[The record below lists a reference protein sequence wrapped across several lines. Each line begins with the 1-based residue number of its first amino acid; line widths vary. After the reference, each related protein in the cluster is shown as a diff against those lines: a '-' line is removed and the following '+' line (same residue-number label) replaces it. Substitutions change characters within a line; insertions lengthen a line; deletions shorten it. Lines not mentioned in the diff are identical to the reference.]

1 MSRLQLEKLI
11 SKKHFTRY
19 QELLADLSYLHDK
32 FPYLATIG
40 VDSARLGDAFVND
53 LKENHPNA
61 YVETQTKQPSQELYR
76 LWHDYYGTL
85 NCLIIM
91 PIYKES
97 MQNVQLAAE
106 QLLWHRDIVTRNK
119 LQIIVIV
126 QQKLYNNLLTKAY
139 DFISYSNFSE
149 QFLDQAAQ
157 IEMDLNPKLGVSFGE
172 EAFRD
177 AKKELDE
184 YLERGGEK
192 NKEILMRRYYN
203 AAKTAY
209 RISYLDQAKIYYE
222 QALRLADE
230 LESDEFLSQILDKIG
245 SIYHK
250 RGDFDKALKYYN
262 RALEIDN
269 KVGDLKGVGED
280 LSHIGLIYYT
290 QDELDKALDYLRKAI
305 QIHRSIGYNY
315 GVGKHLGHIGLIHF
329 DRKEL
334 QQSLE
339 YHQKALEIHRKAGS
353 FREEAIHLGNI
364 GLIYRAK
371 KQFKEALQYHKKAL
385 EIDQR
390 IGYLQGQGEDLFNIG
405 DIYFDF
411 EEWTKALQYY
421 NEALQIFEKMG
432 VQSQLKQTL
441 KKITEIETKLNQS

>member
-1 MSRLQLEKLI
+1 MQLEKLI
-11 SKKHFTRY
+11 SKKHLASY
-19 QELLADLSYLHDK
+19 QELLMDLSYLEDE

-40 VDSARLGDAFVND
+40 VDSERLGEALLSD
-53 LKENHPNA
+53 LKENHPTA
-61 YVETQTKQPSQELYR
+61 YIELTTKQPTQELYR
-76 LWHDYYGTL
+76 LWHDDYKDL

-91 PIYKES
+91 PIYKEE
-97 MQNVQLAAE
+97 MQDEQLAAE

-119 LQIIVIV
+119 LQIIVV
-126 QQKLYNNLLTKAY
+126 VKKGLYSNLLTKGY
-139 DFISYSNFSE
+139 DFISYSNFSD

-157 IEMDLNPKLGVSFGE
+157 IEMDLNPNLGVSFGE
-172 EAFRD
+172 EAFQD
-177 AKKELDE
+177 AKKELEE
-184 YLERGGEK
+184 YLGRKGPK

-203 AAKTAY
+203 AAKTSY
-209 RISYLDQAKIYYE
+209 RISYLDQAKDFYE
-222 QALRLADE
+222 EALRLADE

-250 RGDFDKALKYYN
+250 KGDFEEALKLYN

-290 QDELDKALDYLRKAI
+290 QGKLDKALDYLKKAI

-329 DRKEL
+329 DRGALDRSREF
-334 QQSLE
+334 
-339 YHQKALEIHRKAGS
+339 HQRALNIHRKVGS
-353 FREEAIHLGNI
+353 FREEAIHLGNL

-411 EEWTKALQYY
+411 EELTKALQYY
-421 NEALQIFEKMG
+421 NEARQIFEKMG
-432 VQSQLKQTL
+432 VQSQLEQTL
-441 KKITEIETKLNQS
+441 KKISEIEEKLN